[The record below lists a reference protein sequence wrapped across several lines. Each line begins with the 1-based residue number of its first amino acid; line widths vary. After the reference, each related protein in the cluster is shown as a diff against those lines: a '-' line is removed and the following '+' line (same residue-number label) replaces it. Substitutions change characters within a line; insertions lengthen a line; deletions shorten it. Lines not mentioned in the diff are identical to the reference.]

1 MPRRPPHRCGD
12 AWEVAQRVCL
22 DPLIKA
28 LGDPGDDVRPA
39 AAEAIGQLGDRRGV
53 DPLIK
58 ALSHGDSCVRPAAA
72 AALAQLGDPRAVEP
86 LITELLGTDYG
97 GDVAARRAAAA
108 CALGQLGDR
117 RAVEPLLKALGDRE
131 GDVRKT
137 AAMSLAHFEEAKW
150 ESLVHGDPGDL
161 ARLGNSGDLRAVEP
175 LIKALG
181 EWDSD
186 SRQVAAEVLG
196 KLRDARAIEPL
207 IKALGDADSDLRK
220 AASEALNNLGQPKW
234 KNVIRGDNDDWTR
247 LGATANPVAVE
258 ALIKCLSYGCGNHT
272 ADSSKTYGCQPPV
285 DWCRSPPR
293 PQGC

>member
-1 MPRRPPHRCGD
+1 M
-12 AWEVAQRVCL
+12 
-22 DPLIKA
+22 
-28 LGDPGDDVRPA
+28 
-39 AAEAIGQLGDRRGV
+39 
-53 DPLIK
+53 
-58 ALSHGDSCVRPAAA
+58 
-72 AALAQLGDPRAVEP
+72 
-86 LITELLGTDYG
+86 
-97 GDVAARRAAAA
+97 
-108 CALGQLGDR
+108 
-117 RAVEPLLKALGDRE
+117 KALGDRE

-137 AAMSLAHFEEAKW
+137 AAMSLARFEEAKW

-272 ADSSKTYGCQPPV
+272 ADSSKNLRLSAARGLVQVAAAAPGLLRANWKKVAGLVREPHRDEHSEETGSSDCWYGRHSHRDTGIGLDFPEPPPISPQCQAKDPGLRTAENLAFP
-285 DWCRSPPR
+285 CPNCGKKLKAPGHLAGHSACCP
-293 PQGC
+293 GCKTTFQIPAQPDTRGNVKRDF